1 MVASMSTQQ
10 RKSTGKSVR
19 RAGTSGVDAVRGDAR
34 GEGRQGSTC
43 KALTTSG
50 QPCKRRPVPGLTV
63 CSSHGGGTGASVR
76 SARRKA
82 AASRVDGLWG
92 IAPEDDGVSVEAE
105 LQRLARNKM
114 RDITALRIELGSDP
128 DRYYGLLVESKV
140 HEEFDIIG
148 TVQSKEGSQSKT
160 VRRSG
165 VHPLVEELHKAEQ
178 EMLSILRLLQE
189 VSGGAD
195 DGDIQRI
202 RMQTAREAAR
212 LLKAFPGISVD
223 DVAMEVTKRG

>member
-1 MVASMSTQQ
+1 MSAQQ
-10 RKSTGKSVR
+10 RHCKSPGASASGDSAMPPGDGR
-19 RAGTSGVDAVRGDAR
+19 ESRARICS
-34 GEGRQGSTC
+34 
-43 KALTTSG
+43 ALTTSG
-50 QPCKRRPVPGLTV
+50 VKCKKRAVPGLTV
-63 CSSHGGGTGASVR
+63 CSTHGGNTKASRVK
-76 SARRKA
+76 SRREQVKA
-82 AASRVDGLWG
+82 AAHGLWG

-178 EMLSILRLLQE
+178 ELLSILRLLQE
-189 VSGGAD
+189 VSGGTD

>member
-1 MVASMSTQQ
+1 MLGLLSTQQ
-10 RKSTGKSVR
+10 RVRKSSGSG
-19 RAGTSGVDAVRGDAR
+19 ASGTLSRSERDGQGD
-34 GEGRQGSTC
+34 GRKTC
-43 KALTTSG
+43 HALTSAG
-50 QPCKRRPVPGLTV
+50 VRCKKPPVPGLTV
-63 CSSHGGGTGASVR
+63 CKTHGGGTGASVR

-178 EMLSILRLLQE
+178 ELLSILRLLQE